1 VTDQRPAVVSTTF
14 ALSGLTDG
22 DDVRAVTDIVSTVPG
37 VGGVAIELVSAGRA
51 TMFLKHQA
59 DVELDRSAIETA
71 LRSAGDYAVV
81 PDRS

>member
-1 VTDQRPAVVSTTF
+1 MSDRRSTVISTSYTLAGVSTE
-14 ALSGLTDG
+14 A
-22 DDVRAVTDIVSTVPG
+22 DVRRVMDQVSTVAG
-37 VGGVAIELVSAGRA
+37 VGAVAIELVPAGGA

-59 DVELDRSAIETA
+59 DVELDRSAVETA